1 MEWEM
6 ASVNKIILIGTVTSA
21 PDFRV
26 LGSGSMMVSLKMETV
41 FEDESQ
47 SHDVTFYGRLGEIV
61 TQYVE
66 EGSLIYVEGK
76 LRSGKYEDKA
86 GTERL
91 VTGIVAQKMQM
102 LGRKKEDD
110 VGTGDLFSADNPYK
124 KAKEGTFDPPDL
136 SKFDYDDW

>member
-1 MEWEM
+1 
-6 ASVNKIILIGTVTSA
+6 
-21 PDFRV
+21 
-26 LGSGSMMVSLKMETV
+26 METV

-76 LRSGKYEDKA
+76 LRSRKYEDKA

-110 VGTGDLFSADNPYK
+110 VGTVDLFSADNPYK